1 MESLEVLSIRCLLK
15 ELGISLHGDI
25 ADIGSAEETVR
36 SLPLP
41 PRQKRMVLDYLADI
55 FIQFAHDLDHDDEI
69 DLYDG
74 GCPICYWDDTGREE
88 FHSLSCVLMSD
99 Y

>member
-1 MESLEVLSIRCLLK
+1 MESLEVLLIRCMLK
-15 ELGISLHGDI
+15 ELCISLHGDI
-25 ADIGSAEETVR
+25 ADISSAKETVR

-41 PRQKRMVLDYLADI
+41 PKQKRMVLDYLADI
-55 FIQFAHDLDHDDEI
+55 FVQFVHDLDHEI

-88 FHSLSCVLMSD
+88 FHSLSCVLMRD